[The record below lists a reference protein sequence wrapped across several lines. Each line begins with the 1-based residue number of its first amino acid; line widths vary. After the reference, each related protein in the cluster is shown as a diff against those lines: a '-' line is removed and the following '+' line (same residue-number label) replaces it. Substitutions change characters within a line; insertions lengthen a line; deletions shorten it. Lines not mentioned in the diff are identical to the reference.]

1 MARLHCLIVF
11 IALLWAPTDGLAFAK
26 AKAGAKAKCQ
36 RFHALKRFSACG
48 AVVGHAVREKSLLEH
63 PNQNATCQKAQGF
76 EKCVQDSM
84 RLTRCVRSSE
94 FNFHLQHISSLV
106 NEMYKESCSSSG
118 ETSSML
124 TDMSTVCDIRVAVVR
139 FLECSSSFYIGQP
152 QPAPVLNQSQEVSA
166 TTLGVHFGVIF
177 DAPAV
182 SGTLDKYNHLPSIE
196 CRRSAKFRNCID
208 NIHLYS
214 ECGIGTEVHSHL
226 KYLAN
231 IVNRKFVGKCSQQTQ
246 IPDLDCQ
253 LLPFLRKFLRC
264 GVNRYETAGD
274 RVDRDICTQVIS
286 YKECVAAAERVT
298 HCNMRNLSLSY
309 HLNYLHKV
317 MTSVNTSCNGARNV
331 ETSVY
336 KELCKRT
343 TLFNNYFSC
352 GMEVQARLE
361 GLKKGD
367 KERCRISENFEK
379 CFINAKEQSGCLLAD
394 EATSIM
400 SALLDTWKKEH
411 AKECADFDVPPPR
424 GGAQA
429 DCLTGTA
436 VRKVFLCGL
445 SFQTAVREVKFSPL
459 AMSPEVCRRLDEM
472 NTCIAEVKGRTQC
485 AMSELHAHVA
495 PLLQPFTID
504 YAERCEKMVWSNQS
518 APMLAPT
525 AQTCRRLPAL
535 KRIFHCGLS
544 FSRILEEM
552 ELVHQKAEV
561 LCPLLK
567 KYETC
572 VPDSASELGCKN
584 DPVMKGHVRSFGKIL
599 HRQYYEACL
608 RNRRGIMPTRL
619 EALRRGRM
627 KKENSTRDI
636 FGTVNILKQ
645 ELKRGRNVSANIQEQ
660 ILSQVMEDYY
670 GPDYDEYVEE
680 EDKVPDSLDVK
691 PAYDYTDREGTPKAK
706 NQDAP
711 ITAQSPRGAAPNS
724 SARPAEK
731 QDGNYDPRRNQEF
744 WAGVERARRLRS
756 QHKHES
762 GSAELIHD
770 ISNKRANLDFARPGA
785 YFIDQLGNA
794 QDPREDM
801 YAKKEQ
807 QTEGTI
813 ENPGRR
819 PLPEHYWNPPA
830 SFAVYR
836 PLRNVPHAARQ
847 GERDVEGWRG
857 GPPLSREEE
866 LEMYEDTRGMSDLL
880 RKQRGAHYGRYNGRG
895 GLGPRSDL
903 QRAEKESAHRYALGD
918 AAFPGSY
925 NYAKSSLNGSVPY
938 YEYHGSS
945 GVQPFKTEYVGRRI
959 EHRPY
964 ITLYG
969 PDDRP
974 GEGQQDD
981 SRLIPVRPDRRVIS
995 MQRRGLDYR
1004 SADYDPREYVK
1015 SPLAPL
1021 PHLAG
1026 EGVASRDMASFPDDD
1041 GPALFNEEPLSPNGK
1056 QMGLRRAVP
1065 IRRRDGK
1072 PPLDTAR
1079 NLEGTA
1085 GMIYSP
1091 SRRYP
1096 ENVPGAANGPRL
1108 DAMDN
1113 VKEEFPQDRRQG
1125 GALPYYPRRLASKK
1139 FRALAGID
1147 PRSLVGI
1154 MQEDYDRGS
1163 RDHNRASLRMN
1174 DEPFLPGNEEISPRL
1189 NAMDR
1194 LSPRD
1199 QVGPPKNPN
1208 YYVPEES
1215 PGNARPFQRKFS
1227 FKRPA
1232 YKETKPSNRES
1243 YPDETRPLPNT
1254 PQRHTNDSSHVGP
1267 NSFLPEP
1274 GLKSPKEKV
1283 VPDFLGDP
1291 GVHTTRPETRL
1302 RKEDPPRRRALNSP
1316 DGRMKALDS
1325 GTDFEADQNSHSEEF
1340 LQRGAK
1346 GQKRFFEVKKRR
1358 PEPRLGFPYVRH
1370 IDESPGLLLEKKD
1383 EASGGAIVKQKP
1395 QNNNH
1400 QLTQYELERK
1410 RKKKLI
1416 KDDLDEIVSKH
1427 REDSD
1432 SKADMMLFPSERLPH
1447 DDRGVRDFDARALE
1461 ENKDY
1466 YEADTKLE
1474 GDTGDRSAMW
1484 SAGGDDARDEL
1495 VRRHMQHVQRKDR
1508 KQDKLMGELS
1518 RRSAWYTDDIWS
1530 DSNDLFGMER
1540 LLSDQRHDG
1549 GDNITEEDETSQ
1561 CLLHNLQRRSD
1572 ACVRVFED
1580 DFRALGN
1587 GTERNFSAQALTP
1600 QLRKSV
1606 CSHARDFSQC
1616 MNVFAQ
1622 KFRCVDSQELISN
1635 LTEEHLTRAGVMFCH
1650 SSTACISVRLMLAAL
1665 ILHFLSL

>member
-1 MARLHCLIVF
+1 
-11 IALLWAPTDGLAFAK
+11 
-26 AKAGAKAKCQ
+26 
-36 RFHALKRFSACG
+36 
-48 AVVGHAVREKSLLEH
+48 
-63 PNQNATCQKAQGF
+63 
-76 EKCVQDSM
+76 
-84 RLTRCVRSSE
+84 
-94 FNFHLQHISSLV
+94 
-106 NEMYKESCSSSG
+106 
-118 ETSSML
+118 ML

-152 QPAPVLNQSQEVSA
+152 QPATVHNQSQGASE
-166 TTLGVHFGVIF
+166 TTLGVHFDVMF

-182 SGTLDKYNHLPSIE
+182 SGTLDKYNHMPSIE

-226 KYLAN
+226 RYLAN

-264 GVNRYETAGD
+264 GVNRYETSGD
-274 RVDRDICTQVIS
+274 RVDRDICTQVVS

-317 MTSVNTSCNGARNV
+317 MTSVNASCKGARNV

-411 AKECADFDVPPPR
+411 AKECADFDVPAPR
-424 GGAQA
+424 GAQA
-429 DCLTGTA
+429 ECLTGTA

-459 AMSPEVCRRLDEM
+459 AMSPEVCRRLEEM
-472 NTCIAEVKGRTQC
+472 NACIAEVKGRTQC

-518 APMLAPT
+518 APMVAPA

-552 ELVHQKAEV
+552 ELVHQKAQV

-572 VPDSASELGCKN
+572 VPDSASELGCKD

-608 RNRRGIMPTRL
+608 RNRRGVPTRL
-619 EALRRGRM
+619 QTLRRGRM
-627 KKENSTRDI
+627 KKENGTRDI
-636 FGTVNILKQ
+636 FGTVNVLKQ
-645 ELKRGRNVSANIQEQ
+645 ELNRGRNVSTNVQEQ
-660 ILSQVMEDYY
+660 MLSQVMEDYY

-691 PAYDYTDREGTPKAK
+691 PAYDYADREGTPKAK
-706 NQDAP
+706 KEDAP
-711 ITAQSPRGAAPNS
+711 ITAQSSPRENGRNS
-724 SARPAEK
+724 SARAEK
-731 QDGNYDPRRNQEF
+731 RDASYEPRRTQEF
-744 WAGVERARRLRS
+744 WAGVERARKLRS

-762 GSAELIHD
+762 GSAGLIQD
-770 ISNKRANLDFARPGA
+770 LSNKRANLDFARPGT

-794 QDPREDM
+794 QDSSEDM
-801 YAKKEQ
+801 YANNKQ
-807 QTEGTI
+807 QTEGAA

-830 SFAVYR
+830 SFSVFKS
-836 PLRNVPHAARQ
+836 LRNVPHAARQ
-847 GERDVEGWRG
+847 GERDVEDWPG

-880 RKQRGAHYGRYNGRG
+880 RKQREARYGRYNGRE

-903 QRAEKESAHRYALGD
+903 QRAEKDSARRYYSGEAVL
-918 AAFPGSY
+918 PGSY
-925 NYAKSSLNGSVPY
+925 NHAKSSLNGSLAY
-938 YEYHGSS
+938 YDYHGAS
-945 GVQPFKTEYVGRRI
+945 GVRPFKSEYGGRRI

-969 PDDRP
+969 PDGGP

-981 SRLIPVRPDRRVIS
+981 SRRILVRPDRRVIG
-995 MQRRGLDYR
+995 MQRRGLAYR
-1004 SADYDPREYVK
+1004 SMDYDPREYEK
-1015 SPLAPL
+1015 SPLAPS
-1021 PHLAG
+1021 PHQD
-1026 EGVASRDMASFPDDD
+1026 VMAFPEDD
-1041 GPALFNEEPLSPNGK
+1041 GPVLFNEEPDAK
-1056 QMGLRRAVP
+1056 QMGRRRAVP

-1072 PPLDTAR
+1072 PSLDTVR
-1079 NLEGTA
+1079 NLEGMGDYA
-1085 GMIYSP
+1085 PG
-1091 SRRYP
+1091 RRFV
-1096 ENVPGAANGPRL
+1096 ENAPGANGPRL
-1108 DAMDN
+1108 GSMVDTMANM
-1113 VKEEFPQDRRQG
+1113 KEVLPQDRRQG

-1139 FRALAGID
+1139 FHGVAGLPID
-1147 PRSLVGI
+1147 PRSAVGI
-1154 MQEDYDRGS
+1154 VQEDYDRG
-1163 RDHNRASLRMN
+1163 DHNRVSLRMS
-1174 DEPFLPGNEEISPRL
+1174 DEPFLPGNEEVSPRL

-1194 LSPRD
+1194 LSSHD
-1199 QVGPPKNPN
+1199 QVVPPKNPS
-1208 YYVPEES
+1208 YYAPEES
-1215 PGNARPFQRKFS
+1215 PGNVRPFQRKFS

-1232 YKETKPSNRES
+1232 YKDMKPRNRES
-1243 YPDETRPLPNT
+1243 YPDETRPVPNT
-1254 PQRHTNDSSHVGP
+1254 PQRRANDSNYVGP

-1274 GLKSPKEKV
+1274 GLRSPKEKV
-1283 VPDFLGDP
+1283 VPDFLGDT
-1291 GVHTTRPETRL
+1291 GVRTSRPETRP
-1302 RKEDPPRRRALNSP
+1302 RKEDSSQRRALNSP
-1316 DGRMKALDS
+1316 DSRMKDTDS
-1325 GTDFEADQNSHSEEF
+1325 GSDFEADQDSHSEEF

-1358 PEPRLGFPYVRH
+1358 HEPRLGFPYVRH

-1383 EASGGAIVKQKP
+1383 EASGGAIAKPQP
-1395 QNNNH
+1395 QNNKR

-1410 RKKKLI
+1410 MKKKLT

-1432 SKADMMLFPSERLPH
+1432 SKADMMLFPSERLAH
-1447 DDRGVRDFDARALE
+1447 DDRGVRDFDAKALE

-1466 YEADTKLE
+1466 YEVDTKLE
-1474 GDTGDRSAMW
+1474 SDAGDRPSMW

-1495 VRRHMQHVQRKDR
+1495 MRKHMENVERKDR

-1540 LLSDQRHDG
+1540 LLSDQRHDAA
-1549 GDNITEEDETSQ
+1549 DNVTEEDETSQ

-1580 DFRALGN
+1580 DFKALGN
-1587 GTERNFSAQALTP
+1587 GTGRNFSAQALTP

-1616 MNVFAQ
+1616 INVFAQ
-1622 KFRCVDSQELISN
+1622 KFRCVDSQELINN

-1650 SSTACISVRLMLAAL
+1650 SSTECISVRLVLAAL
-1665 ILHFLSL
+1665 LLHFLRL